1 MLETNDRPEEKLN
14 EQTQDMDSAGEQ
26 KEESLLNDS
35 EKMLTDDSSELARE
49 EIMIKNE
56 TQNVSG
62 EESELAEAIKV
73 PIEEESADSA
83 FERAN
88 SPPPSEP
95 FAQTEQKPSS
105 PTSNVSDEQKKIL
118 SAANDAALLKNNIF
132 NQIKSLPWRPKV
144 RLGELEAFL
153 DQVRKKFLGYGDLKN
168 DLDTLIGLP
177 NPIHESIRILK
188 QHLYISL
195 GDEQIKHEEKLNKYP
210 LSFKPD
216 ESDEQHP
223 CEFLYSYLYP
233 NLPQYLVIIHFIT
246 ILLSKNFN

>member
-1 MLETNDRPEEKLN
+1 MIAHQLNVQIAEEMKAQ
-14 EQTQDMDSAGEQ
+14 E
-26 KEESLLNDS
+26 EESL
-35 EKMLTDDSSELARE
+35 
-49 EIMIKNE
+49 
-56 TQNVSG
+56 
-62 EESELAEAIKV
+62 
-73 PIEEESADSA
+73 DSA
-83 FERAN
+83 FERSN

-95 FAQTEQKPSS
+95 FAKTEHKHSS
-105 PTSNVSDEQKKIL
+105 PTSNASEEQKKIL

-210 LSFKPD
+210 MSFKQD
-216 ESDEQHP
+216 ESNEQHP
-223 CEFLYSYLYP
+223 TEFLYSYIYP
-233 NLPQYLVIIHFIT
+233 NLPQYLVIVHSI
-246 ILLSKNFN
+246 